1 MTRKFS
7 MITMMLCLLL
17 YVAAQSQTKNMTWTT
32 KSGKARELAT
42 KGVNHMMNLELPQ
55 AYEYVKQALDLD
67 PDFTVALVFMANLS
81 SGAIKNAYSA
91 KAIKS
96 SANKTEGEKLFASL
110 MDTGVT
116 QDSRRNVWAKLYNMF
131 PDEKMMGVY
140 YLFTRATP
148 AEQFT
153 VGQELVKKFP
163 TEVALYNIMGYLYLQ
178 EKKDTA
184 TAKTYFEKYIAMYP
198 EGCNPYDS
206 MGEFYFLTGDM
217 ENSEKYYNIA
227 LEKYPF
233 NASSTD
239 KLKEIN
245 AAKEKSKEKA
255 SSTN

>member
-1 MTRKFS
+1 MRKKFS
-7 MITMMLCLLL
+7 MITMMLCLLF
-17 YVAAQSQTKNMTWTT
+17 VSVTQSQTKNMTWTT
-32 KSGKARELAT
+32 KSGKAKELAT

-81 SGAIKNAYSA
+81 SGSVKKGYSA
-91 KAIKS
+91 KAVKS
-96 SANKTEGEKLFASL
+96 SANKTEGEKLFASI
-110 MDTGVT
+110 MDTGMT
-116 QDSRRNVWAKLYNMF
+116 QDSRRIVWTKLYNMF
-131 PDEKMMGVY
+131 PDDRMMGVY

-163 TEVALYNIMGYLYLQ
+163 NEIALYNIMGYLYLQ

-184 TAKTYFEKYIAMYP
+184 TAKTYFEKYISMYS
-198 EGCNPYDS
+198 EGYNPYDS

-217 ENSEKYYNIA
+217 ENSEKYYNMA

-255 SSTN
+255 ASN